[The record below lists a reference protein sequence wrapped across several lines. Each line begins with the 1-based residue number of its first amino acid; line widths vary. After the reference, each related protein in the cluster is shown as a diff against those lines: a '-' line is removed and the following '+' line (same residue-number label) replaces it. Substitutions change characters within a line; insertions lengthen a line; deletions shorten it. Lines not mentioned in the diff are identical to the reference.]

1 VTRGAV
7 FERTPDGVRVR
18 LPAGTR
24 EALRELLPQLR
35 GVLEGGDPSADPAVA
50 RLFPAAY
57 PEDPL
62 RSLEFETLVG
72 PELLRGRLDAIR
84 AMDASLDDEVLDD
97 DRLLAWHATL
107 NGLRLVLGT
116 RLGITEETTEDDL
129 PEEDHP
135 AFELYRE
142 LSWLEGWL
150 VEVLPLGA

>member
-7 FERTPDGVRVR
+7 FERTPEGVRVR
-18 LPAGTR
+18 LPAGTG
-24 EALRELLPQLR
+24 EALRQLLPQLR
-35 GVLEGGDPSADPAVA
+35 EVLEGGDASSDPALA
-50 RLFPAAY
+50 RVFPAAY

-62 RSLEFETLVG
+62 RSLEFETVVG

-84 AMDASLDDEVLDD
+84 AMDASLDAEILDD

-116 RLGITEETTEDDL
+116 RLGITEDTTEDDL
-129 PEEDHP
+129 SEEDRP
-135 AFELYRE
+135 AFELYRD

-150 VEVLPLGA
+150 VEVLPLGS